1 MSKQQLSLI
10 SVCIPV
16 FNGEEYILDCIN
28 SVLEQNFT
36 NYELLIVDN
45 CSTDGTSNIVN
56 NINDERIRYI
66 KNEENIG
73 SIRNFNKCIKEAQG
87 EYFLLLPHDDLYSG
101 PRF

>member
-1 MSKQQLSLI
+1 MPKRQLSLI

-28 SVLEQNFT
+28 SVLEQNLT

-56 NINDERIRYI
+56 NIRCTICRTIIN
-66 KNEENIG
+66 N
-73 SIRNFNKCIKEAQG
+73 
-87 EYFLLLPHDDLYSG
+87 
-101 PRF
+101 